1 MLQILFMPFQ
11 HPNVEK
17 KELVIRLLLDLAD
30 RIQWLSDGHAP
41 AIISP
46 PSVIV
51 LPKTINVQII
61 VNTQNVP
68 LYDTHLSLIPPYVG
82 IGNPSPWS
90 EAGY

>member
-1 MLQILFMPFQ
+1 MPFQ

-51 LPKTINVQII
+51 LPKTINVQAI
-61 VNTQNVP
+61 VNTPVRHTSFP
-68 LYDTHLSLIPPYVG
+68 HPAIHLYFNLKHHP
-82 IGNPSPWS
+82 
-90 EAGY
+90 